1 MIKKAFF
8 SVLFFLSV
16 YAHSQ
21 EWQQNLNQTQ
31 ALFSIKKLGVK
42 VVGVFSEANVK
53 TNFNINDLENS
64 YVKVKICVKS
74 IATGKESRDR
84 KILAKKYFFGDKYK
98 FIHFTSSKIER
109 TSKGD
114 YFISGTLE
122 IKGIAKEVRVPCEV
136 IELGQKIILKSQF
149 NINRKDFR
157 LGPAEFGLSKKA
169 NIKLKFEGT
178 T

>member
-8 SVLFFLSV
+8 PVLFFLSV
-16 YAHSQ
+16 YVHSQ

-53 TNFNINDLENS
+53 TNFHINDLENS

-74 IATGKESRDR
+74 ITTGRKSRDR
-84 KILAKKYFFGDKYK
+84 KILAKKYFFEDKYK
-98 FIHFTSSKIER
+98 FIHFRSSKIEK
-109 TSKGD
+109 TKSGD

-136 IELGQKIILKSQF
+136 TELGQKIILKSQF
-149 NINRKDFR
+149 KIDRKDFR
-157 LGPAEFGLSKKA
+157 LGPTELGLSKKA